1 MKRYLIDL
9 QLNTRDI
16 GGYKTSDG
24 RVTTEQR
31 FIRSDVPQHLTPQGI
46 DFFHQLGVT
55 TVIDFRTDYI
65 ALKYPSV
72 FERDERFTY
81 RRFPIVEGSL
91 AAPAKPEDSHLT
103 YMKMLANFGTFKAI
117 FDTIIAAPG
126 AVFYH
131 CTAGK
136 DRTGV
141 VTFLL
146 LDLVGVAEN
155 VIIDDYAVSEQ
166 FINEGIE
173 KVRAIHSD
181 FPISL
186 GYSKPEYF
194 AQFIPLFRTTY
205 GRSSDYLLRIGIT
218 LADLTILK
226 ERLLSVNG

>member
-1 MKRYLIDL
+1 MKRYLIDS

-16 GGYKTSDG
+16 GGYTTADG
-24 RVTTEQR
+24 HITAEKR
-31 FIRSDVPQHLTPQGI
+31 FIRSDVPQHLTATGI
-46 DFFHQLGVT
+46 NFFHQLGVT

-65 ALKYPSV
+65 AMKYPSV

-91 AAPAKPEDSHLT
+91 AAPSKPEDSHLT
-103 YMKMLANFGTFKAI
+103 YMKMLTNHPTFKAI
-117 FDTIIAAPG
+117 FDTIIASPG

-146 LDLVGVAEN
+146 LDLVGVAEA
-155 VIIDDYAVSEQ
+155 VIIEDYAVSEQ

-173 KVRAIHSD
+173 KVRAIHAD

-194 AQFIPLFRTTY
+194 AQFIPLFRATY
-205 GRSSDYLLRIGIT
+205 GRSSDYLLQIGIT
-218 LADLTILK
+218 EEDLAILK
-226 ERLLSVNG
+226 KRLISVNG